1 MPRGVCV
8 RENAGRW
15 LCKGEDLGLGL
26 QHPHGRWAC
35 QGTLAA
41 PVLGS
46 GQRWAD
52 LRETS
57 QAASFRF
64 SEISRLK
71 NRIGQNETG
80 WKGD

>member
-1 MPRGVCV
+1 M

-57 QAASFRF
+57 QTASFSF
-64 SEISRLK
+64 SEISHLE